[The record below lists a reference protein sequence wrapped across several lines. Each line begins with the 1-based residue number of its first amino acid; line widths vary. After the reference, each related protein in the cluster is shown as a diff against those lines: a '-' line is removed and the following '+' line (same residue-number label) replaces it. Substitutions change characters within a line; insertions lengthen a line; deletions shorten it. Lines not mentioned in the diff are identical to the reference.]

1 MFTVYPT
8 KMKAMK
14 NMHKT
19 FKTEEEAKEYIASRN
34 NPDNYTLETKTN
46 KPVTKKNGK
55 LTIDF
60 EGAVQITRE
69 NVKHFYNKEGYIRVC
84 DPNGKTLH
92 IGKTKNMGKVF
103 SNYIN
108 CARYNQSYNFKLE
121 QGDTLWFKECK
132 TF

>member
-14 NMHKT
+14 NMHKS

-34 NPDNYTLETKTN
+34 NPNNYTMEGKAKT
-46 KPVTKKNGK
+46 VSKKGDK
-55 LTIDF
+55 VTIDF
-60 EGAVQITRE
+60 DGAVQITRA
-69 NVKHFYNKEGYIRVC
+69 NVKNFYKKEGYILVR
-84 DPNGKTLH
+84 DPNGKALH
-92 IGKTKNMGKVF
+92 VGKTKNMGKVF
-103 SNYIN
+103 SNYVN

-132 TF
+132 TL